1 METMTI
7 TFVLGALSGLFLL
20 GMVYAFVGVLKIQ
33 KEIKNIQGDLRHL
46 NKQINTMDH
55 EIHRRITTIEE
66 QAHRRMDEMLRDL
79 DKINEQTHLIIG
91 ENAKE
96 VHGRIDEILR
106 GLEQQRQDEVR
117 RSNDD
122 YQNLRKMLDDTNRYV
137 DKRVDNAN
145 TTAVQYI
152 DKKIENTVDALCVRM
167 DIAIESAIEESQIQ
181 QEELIKS

>member
-1 METMTI
+1 METTI
-7 TFVLGALSGLFLL
+7 TFVLGALCGLFLL
-20 GMVYAFVGVLKIQ
+20 GMVYAFIGVLKTQ
-33 KEIKNIQGDLRHL
+33 KEIKNLKHDYRYVKDQMGM
-46 NKQINTMDH
+46 MDNSIRNIIRKNDESAH
-55 EIHRRITTIEE
+55 NRIEE
-66 QAHRRMDEMLRDL
+66 ILRDL

-137 DKRVDNAN
+137 DKRVDNSSTN
-145 TTAVQYI
+145 TIQYI
-152 DKKIENTVDALCVRM
+152 DKKIENTVDALCTRM
-167 DIAIESAIEESQIQ
+167 DLNNDQ
-181 QEELIKS
+181 LIKS